1 MRALAGALFSS
12 RSVSRHCYFT
22 VTQLIDCLVPFSRAE
37 VHMEMI
43 LTQWAAIIQIFIVW
57 TFLTAICWQA
67 KILYNDGFTKEEKA
81 NFKSLIQTNIYKY
94 MSILLEGR
102 ERFEEEEDDLAEI
115 RAQSAGQNIFHL
127 ECFIALV
134 AIMMSRRKLKYHCGP
149 AHNF

>member
-1 MRALAGALFSS
+1 
-12 RSVSRHCYFT
+12 
-22 VTQLIDCLVPFSRAE
+22 
-37 VHMEMI
+37 
-43 LTQWAAIIQIFIVW
+43 
-57 TFLTAICWQA
+57 
-67 KILYNDGFTKEEKA
+67 LYNDGFTKEEKA

-115 RAQSAGQNIFHL
+115 RALSQLSASAPSCAADNSDLPSQSAGQNSFHL

-134 AIMMSRRKLKYHCGP
+134 PLMMSRRKLKYHCGP